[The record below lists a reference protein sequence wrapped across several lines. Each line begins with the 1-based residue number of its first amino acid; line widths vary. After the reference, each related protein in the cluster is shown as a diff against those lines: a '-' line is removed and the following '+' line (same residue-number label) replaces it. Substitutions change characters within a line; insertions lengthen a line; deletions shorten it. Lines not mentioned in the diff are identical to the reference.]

1 MVVVMFMLNEKLQF
15 TMKLLENMKIP
26 CHLVTDP
33 VRGLGYEL
41 DRGLRA
47 MLFGESDYTRILFNS
62 LSEALPNRVYRFFD
76 EHHCCYIFMQ
86 LPHVEEYFFIG
97 PYLLFLPGASEIQR
111 KLLSAERDPGLAEQL
126 SRYYTGLPLINDE
139 NMLLTIA
146 CTLAE
151 ELYGKQNYHLEYIEY
166 MIPDKRAPAAFHR
179 HPKVETG
186 SQAALSALEER
197 YAMEKLLMES
207 VAQGK
212 LHRVTTTAASFYLNA
227 SEKRL
232 DDSLRDRKN
241 YLIIFNT
248 LLRKAAEYGKVHP
261 VHIDRMS
268 AGYAKEIDALQSE
281 SDAAK
286 LMDDMIRS
294 YCLLVQNQSM
304 RNYSDLVGRAITI
317 IHFDLNTDLS
327 LKSLAEQLNVT
338 PSYLSALFK
347 KECGCTLTDYVN
359 DRRLDYAL
367 HLLTNTN
374 MQIQNVAFESG
385 IQDVNYFIRL
395 FKRRTK
401 MTPTQYRKQLGK

>member
-1 MVVVMFMLNEKLQF
+1 MPNENLQF
-15 TMKLLENMKIP
+15 TMKLLENMRIP

-33 VRGLGYEL
+33 VHGLGYEL

-47 MLFGESDYTRILFNS
+47 LLFGESNYTQILFNS

-86 LPHVEEYFFIG
+86 LPGVEEYFFIG
-97 PYLLFLPGASEIQR
+97 PYLLFLPGASEIRR
-111 KLLSAERDPGLAEQL
+111 KLSAAGRDPDLAEQI
-126 SRYYTGLPLINDE
+126 SRYYAGLPLVSDE

-146 CTLAE
+146 CTLAD
-151 ELYGKQNYHLEYIEY
+151 ELYGKKSYRLEYIEY
-166 MIPDKRAPAAFHR
+166 MIPDKSAPAVFVR
-179 HPKVETG
+179 QPEREPE
-186 SQAALSALEER
+186 SQAALAALEER
-197 YAMEKLLMES
+197 YANEKLLMES

-212 LHRVTTTAASFYLNA
+212 LHSVTTTAASFYLNA
-227 SEKRL
+227 MEKRA

-268 AGYAKEIDALQSE
+268 AGYAKEIEALRVE

-294 YCLLVQNQSM
+294 YCLLVQNQSL
-304 RNYSDLVGRAITI
+304 RNYSHLVGRAITI
-317 IHFDLNTDLS
+317 IHFDLHADLS
-327 LKSLAEQLNVT
+327 LKTLAEQLNVT

-359 DRRLDYAL
+359 DRRIDYAL

-385 IQDVNYFIRL
+385 IQDPNYFIRL
-395 FKRRTK
+395 FKRRTG
-401 MTPTQYRKQLGK
+401 MTPGQYRKQLGK

>member
-1 MVVVMFMLNEKLQF
+1 MN
-15 TMKLLENMKIP
+15 LLENMRIP

-33 VRGLGYEL
+33 KYGLGYEL
-41 DRGLRA
+41 DRGLREL
-47 MLFGESDYTRILFNS
+47 LFGESNYTRILFNS
-62 LSEALPNRVYRFFD
+62 LSQAQPNTVYRFFD

-86 LPHVEEYFFIG
+86 LPESESYFFIG
-97 PYLLFLPGASEIQR
+97 PYLLFLPSASEIRR
-111 KLLSAERDPGLAEQL
+111 KLETAGRDPQLAEQL
-126 SRYYTGLPLINDE
+126 SRYYAGLPMVNDE

-146 CTLAE
+146 CTLADA
-151 ELYGKQNYHLEYIEY
+151 LYGKKNYRLEYIEY
-166 MIPDKRAPAAFHR
+166 MIPDQSAPTVFSKQPKRDSD
-179 HPKVETG
+179 

-197 YAMEKLLMES
+197 YASEKLLMES

-212 LHRVTTTAASFYLNA
+212 LHSVTTTAASFYLNA

-261 VHIDRMS
+261 IHIDRIS
-268 AGYAKEIDALQSE
+268 AGYAKEIEALQSE

-294 YCLLVQNQSM
+294 YCLLVQNQSL

-317 IHFDLNTDLS
+317 IHFDLNADLS
-327 LKSLAEQLNVT
+327 LKILAKQLNVT
-338 PSYLSALFK
+338 PSYLSAVFK

-367 HLLTNTN
+367 HLLTNTS

-395 FKRRTK
+395 FKRRTGL
-401 MTPTQYRKQLGK
+401 TPTQYRKQIGKI

>member
-1 MVVVMFMLNEKLQF
+1 MN
-15 TMKLLENMKIP
+15 LLENMRIP

-33 VRGLGYEL
+33 VDGLGYEL

-47 MLFGESDYTRILFNS
+47 MLFGESNYTRILFNS

-86 LPHVEEYFFIG
+86 LPNVEEYFFIG
-97 PYLLFLPGASEIQR
+97 PYLLFLPGVSEMER
-111 KLLSAERDPGLAEQL
+111 KLLAAGQDSSMTEQL
-126 SRYYTGLPLINDE
+126 SRYYAGLPMVNDE

-146 CTLAE
+146 CTLAD
-151 ELYGKQNYHLEYIEY
+151 ELYGKRSYRLEYIEY
-166 MIPDKRAPAAFHR
+166 MIPDKSAPTVYHKQ
-179 HPKVETG
+179 PKRETE
-186 SQAALSALEER
+186 SQAALAALEER
-197 YAMEKLLMES
+197 YANEKLLMES

-212 LHRVTTTAASFYLNA
+212 LHVVTTTAASFYLNA

-232 DDSLRDRKN
+232 DDGLRDRKN
-241 YLIIFNT
+241 YLVIFNT

-268 AGYAKEIDALQSE
+268 AGYAKEIEALQSE
-281 SDAAK
+281 TDAAK

-294 YCLLVQNQSM
+294 YCLLVQNQSL

-317 IHFDLNTDLS
+317 IHFDLNADLS
-327 LKSLAEQLNVT
+327 LKNLAEQLSVT
-338 PSYLSALFK
+338 PSYLSAVFK

-374 MQIQNVAFESG
+374 MQIQNIAFECG
-385 IQDVNYFIRL
+385 IQDPNYFIRL
-395 FKRRTK
+395 FKRRTGV
-401 MTPTQYRKQLGK
+401 TPSQYRKQLGK

>member
-1 MVVVMFMLNEKLQF
+1 MLNEKLQF
-15 TMKLLENMKIP
+15 TMNLLENMRIP

-33 VRGLGYEL
+33 KYGLGYEL
-41 DRGLRA
+41 DRGLREL
-47 MLFGESDYTRILFNS
+47 LFGESNYTRILFNS
-62 LSEALPNRVYRFFD
+62 LSQAQPNTVYRFFD

-86 LPHVEEYFFIG
+86 LPESESYFFIG
-97 PYLLFLPGASEIQR
+97 PYLLFLPSASEIRR
-111 KLLSAERDPGLAEQL
+111 KLETAGRDPQLAEQL
-126 SRYYTGLPLINDE
+126 SRYYAGLPMVNDE

-146 CTLAE
+146 CTLAD
-151 ELYGKQNYHLEYIEY
+151 ELYSKKNYRLEYIEY
-166 MIPDKRAPAAFHR
+166 MIPDQSAPTAFSKQPKRDSD
-179 HPKVETG
+179 

-197 YAMEKLLMES
+197 YASEKLLMES

-212 LHRVTTTAASFYLNA
+212 LHSVTTTAASFYLNA

-261 VHIDRMS
+261 IHIDRIS
-268 AGYAKEIDALQSE
+268 AGYAKEIEALQSE

-294 YCLLVQNQSM
+294 YCLLVQNQSL

-317 IHFDLNTDLS
+317 IHFDLNADLS
-327 LKSLAEQLNVT
+327 LKILAKQLNVT
-338 PSYLSALFK
+338 PSYLSAVFK

-395 FKRRTK
+395 FKRRTGL
-401 MTPTQYRKQLGK
+401 TPTQYRKQIGKI